1 MNYAEKLDRELFSY
15 SNERSLTDLFL
26 LHIINQMLM
35 GFLEHALKIGLGLAL
50 LIVGFVLAVSGI
62 NIITTQVT
70 NIYYLGI
77 GVILM
82 IGGIIALKK

>member
-1 MNYAEKLDRELFSY
+1 M
-15 SNERSLTDLFL
+15 

-62 NIITTQVT
+62 NITTTQVT